1 MKLLSMPLLLLVALT
16 ACTEDSPTAGQEPL
30 QLRIAN
36 DLSVPIAVEVRADES
51 VPASERLNVNFGTL
65 QPGQVTA
72 YREVSPTVQVFVD
85 GTRFPPGQELKFG
98 IANPPS
104 PRWMLRIQVNGSWD
118 QYAEFD

>member
-1 MKLLSMPLLLLVALT
+1 MKLLSIPLLLLVALT

-36 DLSVPIAVEVRADES
+36 DLTVPITVEVRADES

-65 QPGQVTA
+65 QPGQVSA

-85 GTRFPPGQELKFG
+85 GTRFPPGQELTFG

-104 PRWMLRIQVNGSWD
+104 PRWILRIQVNGSWD
-118 QYAEFD
+118 QSAEFD

>member
-1 MKLLSMPLLLLVALT
+1 MKLLSIPLLLLVALT

-65 QPGQVTA
+65 QPGQVSA

>member
-65 QPGQVTA
+65 QPGQVSA

>member
-1 MKLLSMPLLLLVALT
+1 MKLLSIPLLLLVALT

-36 DLSVPIAVEVRADES
+36 DLTVPIAVEVRADES

-65 QPGQVTA
+65 QPGQVSA

>member
-1 MKLLSMPLLLLVALT
+1 MKLLSLPLLLLVALT

-65 QPGQVTA
+65 QPGQVSA